1 MRSYGLSIRGFNSF
15 TFSRFS
21 FSNFNKQAEQ
31 QILSIGKDN
40 KEKIK
45 EIKNKQCVNLIIDDV
60 RPESVYDSIECHSIL
75 EGRCEI
81 LYIYTGV
88 SGVERWG

>member
-1 MRSYGLSIRGFNSF
+1 MS
-15 TFSRFS
+15 
-21 FSNFNKQAEQ
+21 FNKQAEQ
-31 QILSIGKDN
+31 QIQSIGKDN
-40 KEKIK
+40 KEKIE
-45 EIKNKQCVNLIIDDV
+45 EIKNKKCINLIIDDV

-75 EGRCEI
+75 ERRCEI